1 MCLPSSLLTDLSLQP
16 SSSFPR
22 GLRHSSRS
30 QHYSTGLSTA
40 GQNTRQGA
48 ARAIF
53 NSRTPSTSSSGR
65 LRSLSSRAQT
75 RSGQGRSQR
84 LLNQVGNILL
94 SVFSNSQKFF
104 DNPLY
109 SLFNR
114 RLKLLQ
120 RSLERRGCSRV
131 CEELMVETSLAA
143 LQVASEGGR
152 GFNMEFTKRLLEYKE
167 GLCTTDRFGC
177 VTCVTS

>member
-1 MCLPSSLLTDLSLQP
+1 MCLSSSRLTDLSFQP

-65 LRSLSSRAQT
+65 LRSLSSRAHT
-75 RSGQGRSQR
+75 RSGLGRSQR

-104 DNPLY
+104 SNLY
-109 SLFNR
+109 THPFNR

-120 RSLERRGCSRV
+120 RSLGRRGCNKV
-131 CEELMVETSLAA
+131 CEELMVETSLVVA
-143 LQVASEGGR
+143 LQAISDR
-152 GFNMEFTKRLLEYKE
+152 EFTKRLLEYKE
-167 GLCTTDRFGC
+167 GLCTTDRYGC
-177 VTCVTS
+177 MTS

>member
-1 MCLPSSLLTDLSLQP
+1 MFPIKDKEKYVLTFSRLTNLSFQP

-65 LRSLSSRAQT
+65 LRSLSSPAHTRA
-75 RSGQGRSQR
+75 GLGRTQR

-104 DNPLY
+104 SNL
-109 SLFNR
+109 NR

-131 CEELMVETSLAA
+131 CEELKVETSLAVA
-143 LQVASEGGR
+143 LQATSD
-152 GFNMEFTKRLLEYKE
+152 MEFTKRLLEYKE
-167 GLCTTDRFGC
+167 GLCTTDR
-177 VTCVTS
+177 